1 MKKILFVCSGNTGRS
16 PMAEFFMK
24 NLVKDL
30 DEKFQIESAASKPTD
45 GGDLHEGI
53 AAKLRTENIPYTK
66 HTARQITADDY
77 AKFDVIVCMDK
88 GNIEQVNKICGGD
101 PADKVK
107 LLLSYCGEDKDIPWD
122 KNGFNQTFIDIER
135 GCKAL
140 LKNLTE
146 TELS

>member
-1 MKKILFVCSGNTGRS
+1 MKKIVFVCSGNTGRS

-30 DEKFQIESAASKPTD
+30 DEKFQIESAASKPVD
-45 GGDLHEGI
+45 GGDLNEGI
-53 AAKLRTENIPYTK
+53 AAKLRAENIPYTK
-66 HTARQITADDY
+66 HTARQIKADDY
-77 AKFDVIVCMDK
+77 AKFDVIVGMDK

-122 KNGFNQTFIDIER
+122 KNGFAQTFIDIER
-135 GCKAL
+135 GCKSL
-140 LKNLTE
+140 LKFLTDK
-146 TELS
+146 ELS